1 MPKINTKSGPIKN
14 VGTHIP
20 IIAIAIGIKSRKVFR
35 FKAAKTPEETPINRA
50 INIA

>member
-1 MPKINTKSGPIKN
+1 MPKINTNNGPIKN

-20 IIAIAIGIKSRKVFR
+20 IIAIAIGIKSNIVFL
-35 FKAAKTPEETPINRA
+35 FKAAKTPEKTPMKSA